1 MTVQI
6 APPPPPPQLQQVNP
20 FTARPVEVREPA
32 AKTVTRAA
40 VSSSREATENCEDR
54 NNRAETA
61 ETNRRSDQVG
71 AVRSASRGGR
81 GANVDIEA

>member
-32 AKTVTRAA
+32 AKTVTRSA
-40 VSSSREATENCEDR
+40 VSSSREATENREDR
-54 NNRAETA
+54 NNRAEST
-61 ETNRRSDQVG
+61 ENNRRADEGRS
-71 AVRSASRGGR
+71 VRPAPRGGR
-81 GANVDIEA
+81 GSNVDIEA